1 MVAIMDTYVVEVYDS
16 GETYFDFINA
26 SSVDEAY
33 MNISADPLYL
43 DPVVVSIKKL

>member
-1 MVAIMDTYVVEVYDS
+1 MDTYLVEVFDL

-33 MNISADPLYL
+33 MNVSSDSLYV
-43 DPVVVSIKKL
+43 DPVVVSIKKI